1 MRKEILFTFILAGMA
16 CLIFAQIQES
26 EAQNPIFFADFDGK
40 GIPDNTVNTPA
51 KYKAENPANTWGIG
65 DFLANKTKALQMT
78 GGGCGSSSFTPFPGV
93 EDWTD
98 GIIQIDMGWNDDDSW
113 GIMFRREDEATGYFA
128 FFGWI
133 ETVNLA
139 LFDLAEL
146 GLANGQCLSEAGAE
160 NGVEPGGE
168 IIDKFLDVIPHDFKK
183 MTTGPAAVS
192 YTGRILAD
200 GDTIKVWY
208 GLTEDFPDDPLQE
221 PTKIPVM
228 LEVKNSAHT
237 QGSVGIWH
245 ESNDNGIIDN
255 IYVFDEKGLAVA
267 PKGKLTTTWGVLK
280 TR

>member
-1 MRKEILFTFILAGMA
+1 MESFKLIWDGMMMIPGGL
-16 CLIFAQIQES
+16 CS
-26 EAQNPIFFADFDGK
+26 DGR
-40 GIPDNTVNTPA
+40 
-51 KYKAENPANTWGIG
+51 
-65 DFLANKTKALQMT
+65 TKQRVI
-78 GGGCGSSSFTPFPGV
+78 SRFS
-93 EDWTD
+93 D
-98 GIIQIDMGWNDDDSW
+98 G
-113 GIMFRREDEATGYFA
+113 
-128 FFGWI
+128 I

-192 YTGRILAD
+192 YTGRVYAD
-200 GDTIKVWY
+200 GPTIKVWY

-228 LEVKNSAHT
+228 LEINNSAHV
-237 QGSVGIWH
+237 QGGVGIWQ

-267 PKGKLTTTWGVLK
+267 PKGKLATTWGLLK
-280 TR
+280 KTPKEFPFLQIWG